1 MWPDQLVGSLLA
13 ALAGAVLA
21 VAVGASL
28 AAAAVAV
35 WKKARKP
42 V

>member
-1 MWPDQLVGSLLA
+1 MCPDQLVGSLLA